1 MNTTTTIVKAFD
13 TDFTT
18 PLLFLVLNTNEETEF
33 VACSDFYLNMILAS
47 LELDEPYVL
56 EVETADII
64 SKNLTEEGI
73 KNCYPESKEFCQI
86 ELLNLDMDGL
96 MNLESY

>member
-13 TDFTT
+13 TDFIT

-33 VACSDFYLNMILAS
+33 VADSNFYLDMILAS

-64 SKNLTEEGI
+64 SKNLTQEGI
-73 KNCYPESKEFCQI
+73 KSCYPESKEFCQI
-86 ELLNLDMDGL
+86 ELLNLNMDTL
-96 MNLESY
+96 MDLESY